1 MSGRASDW
9 LLPGWWKNKSITDEQ
24 RIGIIKKATASDL
37 LQTHDKYGGTPLHLA
52 AEFGASAAVV
62 RALASAN
69 AQAAIK
75 RCYNRGL
82 TPLHVAVEA
91 DASASV
97 VEALISGNPEAAK
110 MKAFDYDNV
119 LPLHSAAGRGASP
132 EVAQLI
138 YEAYPEA
145 LAIRTLPPIISFDAP
160 RQGQG
165 KTPLEV
171 ARHAHCRNKNVIREE
186 RLVAMITRLEHLEA
200 LQTPKGTAALTSGG
214 GAGGSC
220 SSKGGSASGSPKPR
234 TRAAARAIVGSKRP
248 GGKQPES
255 GGGGKKARK

>member
-1 MSGRASDW
+1 MSGRASD
-9 LLPGWWKNKSITDEQ
+9 LLWPGWWKKKSITDEQ

-37 LQTHDKYGGTPLHLA
+37 LQTDEYSSRHEYSSGGTPLHLA
-52 AEFGASAAVV
+52 AEFGASSAVV
-62 RALASAN
+62 RALISAN

-82 TPLHVAVEA
+82 TPLHVAAEA

-110 MKAFDYDNV
+110 MKAGDYDNV
-119 LPLHSAAGRGASP
+119 LPLHSAAGYNGASP

-171 ARHAHCRNKNVIREE
+171 ARHAHCRSITSAPSVKREK
-186 RLVAMITRLEHLEA
+186 RLVAMITRLEQLEA
-200 LQTPKGTAALTSGG
+200 LQTPKGRAALTSGG
-214 GAGGSC
+214 GAGGSGSC
-220 SSKGGSASGSPKPR
+220 KGGGAS
-234 TRAAARAIVGSKRP
+234 GSKRP

-255 GGGGKKARK
+255 GGGGKKART